1 MLPKISIITPCL
13 NSEATL
19 ERAIQHLIAQN
30 YPNLEYIIIDGNSK
44 DGTIEIIKKY
54 QQHIHIWVSEP
65 DSGTS
70 EAINKGIARA
80 NGDIVGFLLS
90 DDVYE
95 ANALNTIA
103 KAFQQQ
109 PQVNIF
115 YGDINYIGPFRPPFI
130 AHAKP
135 TIAKGPFSSISILV
149 GYQSGIIYLPACF
162 FKKSCFDQYGSFDLS
177 YQITNDYELFLR
189 FASKGLK
196 YWYVNAVLATMH
208 WGGMSSKITTKMGVE
223 FRRAFYHYR
232 PSLKARFIFE
242 FIWYRNMARNYV
254 KQTPL
259 LLTILES
266 YRKLRNSL
274 LGKVA

>member
-135 TIAKGPFSSISILV
+135 TIAKDDF
-149 GYQSGIIYLPACF
+149 GYPSGIIYLPACF

-177 YQITNDYELFLR
+177 YKINNDYELFLR

-208 WGGMSSKITTKMGVE
+208 LGGMSSKITTKMGVE

-259 LLTILES
+259 LLPILES